1 MRILSFNQSWLADEL
16 RELGHEVVTC
26 GHNPSLQ
33 VQIPKRVITIQEVLH
48 SLSGFSPDL
57 LLFLDDSMPGFLVSG
72 LDTCDIPRVLYSV
85 DTHHHWQAH
94 TLIAPLFDHVLV
106 AQHDY
111 LHLFEKVGTPTTWFP
126 VWPLRHLEPHPLK
139 KFPAAFVGTLDPK
152 LNPRRVDFFSALSKR
167 IPIHVTSGDY
177 AKIFPDA
184 EIVVNQ
190 TVKGDLN
197 FRIFEAMMCGA
208 CVLTERTDNG
218 LFDLFRD
225 GEHLVTYE
233 RDNVDQVVEKFEA
246 LRGQPKLMR
255 DIAHAGREV
264 LLGSHTSMH
273 RAIAFDRIVRKV
285 VPATQRPER
294 HYVSMMNNAHINRIL
309 GELGQ
314 PACVYAAGSGL
325 LAAEEALRRE
335 IPPSEPQ
342 TTHLI
347 STCGVF
353 DNLTS
358 SGAGAELIRR
368 FYEKYPH
375 NPLLAFARI
384 HSMLEQGAT
393 SEAHMVAAQQFKLPP
408 EQACAMALDIIPRII
423 RGEILLP
430 PD

>member
-1 MRILSFNQSWLADEL
+1 
-16 RELGHEVVTC
+16 
-26 GHNPSLQ
+26 
-33 VQIPKRVITIQEVLH
+33 VQIPKRVISIQEVLTVV
-48 SLSGFSPDL
+48 GDFSPDL
-57 LLFLDDSMPGFLVSG
+57 LLFLDDSMPGFLISG

-106 AQHDY
+106 AQRDY
-111 LHLFEKVGTPTTWFP
+111 LHLFEKGGTPATWFP
-126 VWPLRHLEPHPLK
+126 VWALRHVEPHPHK
-139 KFPAAFVGTLDPK
+139 KFPAAFVGTLDST
-152 LNPRRVDFFSALSKR
+152 LNPRRVDFFGALSRR

-177 AKIFPDA
+177 AQVFPYAD
-184 EIVVNQ
+184 IVVNQ

-208 CVLTERTDNG
+208 LVLTERTQNG
-218 LFDLFRD
+218 LLELFGD

-233 RDNVDQVVEKFEA
+233 GDNIEEVVEKFEA
-246 LRGQPKLMR
+246 LHRQPRLMHE
-255 DIAHAGREV
+255 IARAGRES
-264 LLGSHTSMH
+264 LLASHTAMH
-273 RAIAFDRIVRKV
+273 RAIAFDKIARTLA
-285 VPATQRPER
+285 PTTQRAER
-294 HYVSMMNNAHINRIL
+294 HYVSMMNHAHINRLL
-309 GELGQ
+309 GERGH
-314 PACVYAAGSGL
+314 PACVYAASSGL
-325 LAAEEALRRE
+325 LAAEEALRKD

-347 STCGVF
+347 SICGVF
-353 DNLTS
+353 DHLTT

-368 FYEKYPH
+368 FYAKYPQ
-375 NPLLAFARI
+375 NPLLAFACI

-393 SEAHMVAAQQFKLPP
+393 AEARMVAAQQFHLPP